1 MLRIGIIGCG
11 TIGAKLAKY
20 IDGNLKNKAK
30 LLALCDIDEKKANA
44 LANALK
50 SKPKV
55 KAAGAL
61 INCVDLVIE
70 AAAAKVSYEIAKQ
83 AISAGK
89 DVMIMSTGGLL
100 QGFKSL
106 FELAEKKECKIY
118 LPSGALCGLDGLK
131 GAKYSAIKKVTL
143 TTKKP
148 PLGFKG
154 APYVV
159 KRKIALDKIRSEEV
173 LFEGNALD
181 AIEGFP
187 ANINVAATLGL
198 CGIGSKK
205 TKVKII
211 ASPKL
216 NRNIHEVEVEG
227 EFGKLVART
236 ENVPSPENPKT
247 SYLAIL
253 SAIATLN
260 GILEHVKIG
269 T

>member
-20 IDGNLKNKAK
+20 IDGNLRNKAK
-30 LLALCDIDEKKANA
+30 LLALCDIDGKKAYVVANA
-44 LANALK
+44 LR

-55 KAAGAL
+55 KSTRAL

-70 AAAAKVSYEIAKQ
+70 SAAAKISYKIAKQ
-83 AISAGK
+83 AINVGK
-89 DVMIMSTGGLL
+89 DVMVMSTGGLL
-100 QGFKSL
+100 QGFNAL
-106 FELAEKKECKIY
+106 FELAEKKRCKIY

-131 GAKYSAIKKVTL
+131 GAKISAVKKVTL

-159 KRKIALDKIRSEEV
+159 KRKIALDKIKSDKV
-173 LFEGNALD
+173 LFEGNALK

-187 ANINVAATLGL
+187 ANINVAATLSL

-211 ASPKL
+211 ASPRI
-216 NRNIHEVEVEG
+216 NRNIHEVDVEG
-227 EFGKLVART
+227 EFGKLVTRT

-260 GILEHVKIG
+260 GILEQVKIG